1 MKKAFETIS
10 VIGLG
15 YIGLPTAAMF
25 ASFGMKVIGVDINQD
40 VVDSINKGI
49 AHISEPAL
57 EDIVSKTVSNG
68 SLRATRFSEPADAF
82 LIAVPTP
89 FEDGEHVIKKPNLS
103 YLFSAVDLI
112 APIIKKGDLIILES
126 TSPVGTT
133 EKLIHRLSKK
143 RSDLIFPQETS
154 IDSDINVAY
163 CPERVLPGQIVRE
176 LVENDRVIGGISNEC
191 SRRATDLYKI
201 FVRGNCPN
209 QCKDS

>member
-1 MKKAFETIS
+1 MLVQALSQSPLKFKIYFDHPVCQNKLSKTYNPFGDGKASLRICNTSQNEERFETIS

-112 APIIKKGDLIILES
+112 APIIKK
-126 TSPVGTT
+126 
-133 EKLIHRLSKK
+133 
-143 RSDLIFPQETS
+143 ET
-154 IDSDINVAY
+154 
-163 CPERVLPGQIVRE
+163 
-176 LVENDRVIGGISNEC
+176 
-191 SRRATDLYKI
+191 
-201 FVRGNCPN
+201 
-209 QCKDS
+209 

>member
-1 MKKAFETIS
+1 
-10 VIGLG
+10 
-15 YIGLPTAAMF
+15 MF

-103 YLFSAVDLI
+103 YLC
-112 APIIKKGDLIILES
+112 GDLLPKLSFVKNQENSIEIEIYALGES
-126 TSPVGTT
+126 FF
-133 EKLIHRLSKK
+133 R
-143 RSDLIFPQETS
+143 
-154 IDSDINVAY
+154 
-163 CPERVLPGQIVRE
+163 
-176 LVENDRVIGGISNEC
+176 
-191 SRRATDLYKI
+191 
-201 FVRGNCPN
+201 
-209 QCKDS
+209 